1 MLLPLHRTFVLTGIT
16 FALSAVYSLSYA
28 RDEFNLRILE
38 LDSPLENTQVL
49 EDFVNNNNLTPGVY
63 LTSVMWVQEYLDKR
77 NITFILSSDKKG
89 SSLVLQRRISV
100 SSVLKLTTFPRY
112 K

>member
-63 LTSVMWVQEYLDKR
+63 LTSVMWGQEYLDKR
-77 NITFILSSDKKG
+77 NITFILSSDKK
-89 SSLVLQRRISV
+89 SLIPPLIYHINQ
-100 SSVLKLTTFPRY
+100 
-112 K
+112 

>member
-1 MLLPLHRTFVLTGIT
+1 MSLPMHRTFVLTGII

-49 EDFVNNNNLTPGVY
+49 ADFINNNNLTRVY
-63 LTSVMWVQEYLDKR
+63 
-77 NITFILSSDKKG
+77 ILPLSCGGKILLIREILHLFFLRIKKSHSSFYKSG
-89 SSLVLQRRISV
+89 S
-100 SSVLKLTTFPRY
+100 P
-112 K
+112 

>member
-49 EDFVNNNNLTPGVY
+49 EDFVNMLNSGVY
-63 LTSVMWVQEYLDKR
+63 LTSVMWGQEYLDKR

-100 SSVLKLTTFPRY
+100 SSVLKLTTFRVTSNG
-112 K
+112 

>member
-63 LTSVMWVQEYLDKR
+63 LTSVMWGKS
-77 NITFILSSDKKG
+77 ILIREILPSFCLRIKKAHPSFYKGG
-89 SSLVLQRRISV
+89 S
-100 SSVLKLTTFPRY
+100 P
-112 K
+112 

>member
-63 LTSVMWVQEYLDKR
+63 LTSVMWGQEYLDKR
-77 NITFILSSDKKG
+77 NITFILSSDKKKAHPSFYKGG
-89 SSLVLQRRISV
+89 S
-100 SSVLKLTTFPRY
+100 P
-112 K
+112 